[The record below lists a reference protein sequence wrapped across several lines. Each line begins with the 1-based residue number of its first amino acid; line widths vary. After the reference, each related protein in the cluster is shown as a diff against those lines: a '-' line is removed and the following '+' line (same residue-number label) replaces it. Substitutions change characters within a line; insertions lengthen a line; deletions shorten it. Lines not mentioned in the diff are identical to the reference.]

1 MNVRKCQWINFKS
14 QQTSSTCMIRGWSST
29 RQIPSAT
36 LGPPIKYIFPRLTP
50 PKAQSIIK
58 VTGHYKRSRWKNYGS
73 FTWRVVPLCT
83 DEWRNW
89 QDELRDEKSFSKHK
103 RNWSQ
108 AKNVYIYIFFLPRQL
123 PLFISTLSIAIS
135 PVNEVPAI
143 PSNVTCK
150 ECWVVV
156 SGINTYYMLIGLINH
171 AYTSLYLSP
180 SKVRYYAG

>member
-1 MNVRKCQWINFKS
+1 MNVRKCQRINFKS
-14 QQTSSTCMIRGWSST
+14 QQTSSPCMIRGWSSS
-29 RQIPSAT
+29 RRIPWGAD
-36 LGPPIKYIFPRLTP
+36 LGLPIKYIFPRLAP

-58 VTGHYKRSRWKNYGS
+58 VTGHYKRSRGKNYGS

-89 QDELRDEKSFSKHK
+89 QDELREEKSFSKHK

-108 AKNVYIYIFFLPRQL
+108 AKNVHFFFLPRQL

-150 ECWVVV
+150 EGWVVV
-156 SGINTYYMLIGLINH
+156 SSSNTFYTLIGVINH
-171 AYTSLYLSP
+171 PYTSLYLTP
-180 SKVRYYAG
+180 SHVGYYAV